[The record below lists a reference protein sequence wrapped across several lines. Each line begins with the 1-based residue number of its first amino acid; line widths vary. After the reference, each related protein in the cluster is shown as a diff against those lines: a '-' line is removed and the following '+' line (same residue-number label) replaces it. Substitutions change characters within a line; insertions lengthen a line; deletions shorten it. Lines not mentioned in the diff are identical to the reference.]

1 MHTPK
6 TISTDLPTTAGISTD
21 HTSALRTENVT
32 LSWDKHVV
40 STDLSVDIPTGK
52 FTAIIGRNGCG
63 KSTLLKSCARILAPD
78 TGSIYLNQHN
88 LTHLHTKEIAKQ
100 LALLPQSTI
109 TPADITVEE
118 LVRRGRFPHHNWL
131 HQWTAEDTRAVD
143 AALNAASVKELT
155 HKRVTDL
162 SGGQRQRVWLA
173 MVLAQNTPTVL
184 LDEPTTFLDIAHQY
198 QLLELARSLTTQLN
212 RTVVAVLHDLQ
223 QAVRYADHLIVMKNG
238 SIVATGS
245 PQEVISAE
253 LISEVFNITV
263 RTMLIDD
270 QLIVIPT
277 ELPVPNVAMMQG

>member
-1 MHTPK
+1 MHTPA
-6 TISTDLPTTAGISTD
+6 TASPD
-21 HTSALRTENVT
+21 SSSAANTSALRTENVT

-40 STDLSVDIPTGK
+40 STDLSVDIPAGK
-52 FTAIIGRNGCG
+52 FTAIIGPNGCG

-78 TGSIYLNQHN
+78 TGSLYLHGHD

-131 HQWTAEDTRAVD
+131 HQWTKEDTRAVD
-143 AALNAASVKELT
+143 AALSAASVKELT

-238 SIVATGS
+238 SVVATGS
-245 PQEVISAE
+245 PKDVISAE

-263 RTMLIDD
+263 RTTLIDD

-277 ELPVPNVAMMQG
+277 ELPVPNVAMMQD